1 MSLKIGV
8 LGSSN
13 GTDLDAII
21 DSIKEKYLDAEIKLI
36 ISNVK
41 TALIL
46 EKAKKNRIP
55 SLYISHKKKS
65 REIFDNE
72 LSEHFKNKKVDL
84 ILLIGFMRVLS
95 SSFCDEW
102 NNKILNVHP
111 SLLPKYSGLMDLDV
125 HKRVIENN
133 ESETGCTIHFVTK
146 NLDKGPILVQKKC
159 FVSFDETPLSLKKKV
174 QKLEGI
180 SFIKAIKIFKKELIT
195 NENL

>member
-21 DSIKEKYLDAEIKLI
+21 DSIEKKYLDAEIKLI

-46 EKAKKNRIP
+46 EKAKNNNIK

-72 LSEHFKNKKVDL
+72 LSGHFKNEKVDL
-84 ILLIGFMRVLS
+84 ILLIGFMRILS
-95 SSFCDEW
+95 SNFCNEW

-111 SLLPKYSGLMDLDV
+111 SLLPKYSGLMDLNI
-125 HKRVIENN
+125 HKKVIENN

-146 NLDKGPILVQKKC
+146 DLDKGPILVQKKC

-174 QKLEGI
+174 QKLEGT
-180 SFIKAIKIFKKELIT
+180 SFVEAIKIFKKELIT
-195 NENL
+195 NEN

>member
-21 DSIKEKYLDAEIKLI
+21 DSIKKKYLDAEIKLI

-46 EKAKKNRIP
+46 EKAKNNNIK

-72 LSEHFKNKKVDL
+72 LSGHFKNEKVDL
-84 ILLIGFMRVLS
+84 ILLIGFMRILS
-95 SSFCDEW
+95 SNFCNEW

-111 SLLPKYSGLMDLDV
+111 SLLPKYSGLMDLNI
-125 HKRVIENN
+125 HKKVIENN

-146 NLDKGPILVQKKC
+146 DLDKGPILVQKKC

-180 SFIKAIKIFKKELIT
+180 SFIEAIKIFKKELIT
-195 NENL
+195 NEN

>member
-21 DSIKEKYLDAEIKLI
+21 DSIEKKYLDAEIKLI

-46 EKAKKNRIP
+46 EKAKNNNIK

-72 LSEHFKNKKVDL
+72 LSGHFKNEKVDL
-84 ILLIGFMRVLS
+84 ILLIGFMRILS
-95 SSFCDEW
+95 SNFCNEW

-111 SLLPKYSGLMDLDV
+111 SLLPKYSGLMDLNI
-125 HKRVIENN
+125 HKKVIENN

-146 NLDKGPILVQKKC
+146 DLDKGPILVQKKC

-180 SFIKAIKIFKKELIT
+180 SFIEAIKIFKKELIK
-195 NENL
+195 NEN

>member
-21 DSIKEKYLDAEIKLI
+21 DSIEKKYLDAEIKLI

-46 EKAKKNRIP
+46 EKAKNNNIK

-65 REIFDNE
+65 RKIFDNE
-72 LSEHFKNKKVDL
+72 LSGHFKNEKVDL
-84 ILLIGFMRVLS
+84 ILLIGFMRILS
-95 SSFCDEW
+95 SNFCNEW

-111 SLLPKYSGLMDLDV
+111 SLLPKYSGLMDLNI
-125 HKRVIENN
+125 HKKVIENN

-146 NLDKGPILVQKKC
+146 DLDKGPILVQKKC

-180 SFIKAIKIFKKELIT
+180 SFIEAIKIFKKELIT
-195 NENL
+195 NEN